1 MGGTTT
7 FEIPENANAGIIQV
21 NNVQVP
27 DMNRTITMNKRLTT
41 PRRSC
46 SNFMMNVSRE
56 KRTMQYHPEV
66 EKGNLNKFGPGPAKY
81 DLCKSFVDAN
91 LTKNRFTFN
100 KTIRNLSGTIDK
112 NETKL
117 PISYTSPEVQ
127 MKLQKKVMSKP
138 VIGSYKQKF
147 DVTKMNP
154 VNSHLW
160 KKGIIFY

>member
-1 MGGTTT
+1 MTN
-7 FEIPENANAGIIQV
+7 FEIPENANAGIV
-21 NNVQVP
+21 PVHTVEVP
-27 DMNRTITMNKRLTT
+27 DLNSTISMSKRLTT
-41 PRRSC
+41 PRRSS

-56 KRTMQYHPEV
+56 KRTLQYVPEI

-81 DLCKSFVDAN
+81 DLCKSFVDEN

-100 KTIRNLSGTIDK
+100 KTLRNLSGTIDRDEK
-112 NETKL
+112 RL

-127 MKLQKKVMSKP
+127 LKLQKKVMSKP
-138 VIGSYKQKF
+138 IIGNYKQKF
-147 DVTKMNP
+147 DVTKMSA